1 MKYTRINILFISVI
15 LFLTT
20 GVSSSYSS
28 NNNLARIR
36 GNSSRQNDR
45 IYNKMAID
53 LVNGKANNISIDNMS
68 RLLRNYNIVQFDQGV
83 NSSARDMIIKEI
95 AYRMIKNYYLP
106 RLSDKIEVYRQ
117 SVELSK
123 SVVPHV
129 RQTALYPAN
138 GYKANLILPVDYA
151 RIKENKT
158 IDTLRW
164 PEMASQVSSAIEN
177 LWISRIQASTN
188 DPARQKENKLLIA
201 VLDELKLIY
210 DSQGV
215 YAAETASENLKDNV
229 LFEALEFVFESW
241 QIKGIISKGTMPLLA
256 GLLRQYIILNSSD
269 DSGKLARDIKGF
281 KDLNSLHKALI
292 GSIDNISQDIK
303 QNNPSDYATLAML
316 QGMLSDIFDK
326 VSALSTR
333 TNTNRSE
340 MSPRFVK
347 Q

>member
-1 MKYTRINILFISVI
+1 MKYMRVYVLAISVV
-15 LFLTT
+15 LLLTA
-20 GVSSSYSS
+20 GISSSYSS
-28 NNNLARIR
+28 NNDLGRIR

-68 RLLRNYNIVQFDQGV
+68 RLLRNYHIVQFGQGV
-83 NSSARDMIIKEI
+83 NSSTRDMIIKEI

-117 SVELSK
+117 SVESSK
-123 SVVPHV
+123 SIVPHV
-129 RQTALYPAN
+129 RQTVPYPAS

-177 LWISRIQASTN
+177 LWISRIQASTS
-188 DPARQKENKLLIA
+188 DPAQQKENKLLIA
-201 VLDELKLIY
+201 ALDELKLIY

-229 LFEALEFVFESW
+229 LYEALEFVFESW
-241 QIKGIISKGTMPLLA
+241 QIKGVISKGNMPLLA

-269 DSGKLARDIKGF
+269 DLGRLARDIKGF
-281 KDLNSLHKALI
+281 KDLNSLHNVLI
-292 GSIDNISQDIK
+292 GSIDNICQDIK

-326 VSALSTR
+326 VSTISSE
-333 TNTNRSE
+333 TNPGYTSLKVRN
-340 MSPRFVK
+340 
-347 Q
+347 